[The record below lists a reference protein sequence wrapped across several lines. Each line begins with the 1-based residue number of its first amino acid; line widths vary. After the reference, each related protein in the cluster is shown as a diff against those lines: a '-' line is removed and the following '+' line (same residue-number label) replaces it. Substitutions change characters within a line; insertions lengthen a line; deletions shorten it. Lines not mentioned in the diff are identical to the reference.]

1 MALSLNRVQL
11 AGHLTRDPQVRVVN
25 DKNTVAAFSIAINR
39 RYKTAD
45 GEYKE
50 DATFVECEAWGRTA
64 ELVGQYL
71 IKGSAC
77 YLEGRLRLD
86 TWQDKDG
93 QNRQRMKVVAEQVQ
107 FIGRPRTQGS
117 PEEGADEEVP
127 ATAAVPAPNVQAA
140 TAAARAKPR
149 PQTVGAAAGGAPP
162 F

>member
-45 GEYKE
+45 GENKE
-50 DATFVECEAWGRTA
+50 EATFVECEAWGRTA

-71 IKGSAC
+71 VKGSAC

-93 QNRQRMKVVAEQVQ
+93 QNRQRMKVVVEQVQ
-107 FIGRPRTQGS
+107 FIGRPRTQGAA
-117 PEEGADEEVP
+117 EDGADEE
-127 ATAAVPAPNVQAA
+127 TAPGAA
-140 TAAARAKPR
+140 TAGATNARPVTPSTAPR
-149 PQTVGAAAGGAPP
+149 RQTVGAAAGGEPP